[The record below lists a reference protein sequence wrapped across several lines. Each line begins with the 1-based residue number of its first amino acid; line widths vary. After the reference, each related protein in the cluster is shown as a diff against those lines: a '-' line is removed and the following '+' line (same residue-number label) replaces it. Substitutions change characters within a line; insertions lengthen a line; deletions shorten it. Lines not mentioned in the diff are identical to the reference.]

1 MNQGESMKQKSIIPG
16 LLAGLGGA
24 LAAAALTVCLTQRD
38 AEPIILSYPQGA
50 EDCVGAMMTALCS
63 GDYSGASQ
71 YLYGQPDLGSGVS
84 GDSETAAQLWSSF
97 TSSLQYTADAPCTAS
112 DSGVSQQVT
121 ITSLDMNQVLE
132 EMAAEAPE
140 LLERKIA
147 LLDIADMD
155 EVYDA
160 NHEYQPGFVD
170 SVLYQAA
177 GLALADAQTTQHTV
191 TVNLLYDA
199 HQWWVMPDAALLN
212 AISGG
217 ILQ

>member
-1 MNQGESMKQKSIIPG
+1 MKQKSIIPG
-16 LLAGLGGA
+16 LLAALGGA

-38 AEPIILSYPQGA
+38 AEPIVLSYPQGA
-50 EDCVGAMMTALCS
+50 EDCVSAMMTALCS
-63 GDYSGASQ
+63 GDYSSASQ

-84 GDSETAAQLWSSF
+84 GDSETALQLWSSF
-97 TSSLQYTADAPCTAS
+97 TSSLQYTADGPCTAS
-112 DSGVSQQVT
+112 NSGVSQQVT
-121 ITSLDMNQVLE
+121 VTSLDMNRVLE
-132 EMAAEAPE
+132 DMAAEAPE

-155 EVYDA
+155 EVYDE

-177 GLALADAQTTQHTV
+177 GLALAEAQTTQHTV

-199 HQWWVMPDAALLN
+199 HQWWVMPNAALLN

>member
-1 MNQGESMKQKSIIPG
+1 MKKKTFLPG
-16 LLAGLGGA
+16 LLGALGGV
-24 LAAAALTVCLTQRD
+24 LAVAALTVCLTQRE
-38 AEPIILSYPQGA
+38 AEPVILSYPQGA
-50 EDCVGAMMTALCS
+50 EDCVSAMMTAICS

-71 YLYGQPDLGSGVS
+71 YLYGQPDLGSGPA
-84 GDSETAAQLWSSF
+84 GDSETAAQLWTSF
-97 TSSLQYTADAPCTAS
+97 ASSLQYTADAPCTAS
-112 DSGVSQQVT
+112 DSGVCQRVT
-121 ITSLDMNQVLE
+121 ITSLDMNGVLE
-132 EMAAEAPE
+132 SMTAKAPE

-147 LLDIADMD
+147 LSDSMD
-155 EVYDA
+155 DVYDE
-160 NHEYQPGFVD
+160 NHEYRPGFVD

-177 GLALADAQTTQHTV
+177 NLALEEAQTVEHTV